1 LRQLA
6 SWLPWLPCSF
16 LSGCFWTSCISTGRG
31 SWCPLICAEN
41 WGLSPGVGAGAVSI
55 CRGYDALGNRTSQDQ
70 HSVTGGTDT
79 TTSYAYNG
87 DGASQPGALDKGNSP
102 ED

>member
-1 LRQLA
+1 
-6 SWLPWLPCSF
+6 
-16 LSGCFWTSCISTGRG
+16 
-31 SWCPLICAEN
+31 
-41 WGLSPGVGAGAVSI
+41 VSI